1 MSVIYGVPASP
12 FVRKAMLAHAYKDID
27 FQLVMTNPSSDNE
40 VFRQAS
46 PFGKIPAYKTDSG
59 TTFADSSVIIAYIE
73 KGHQENPLYPDDAEM
88 LAKALWFEEFADTQ
102 LATACNA
109 IYFQRLVGPK
119 YFEHT
124 TDEARV
130 KVILTELIPL
140 ALSYLESSLT
150 EQQWLIDNSFS
161 IADLAIGNFLVNL
174 EHTQDNI
181 DSNTYPKTAEFYQ
194 RFRRLDFV
202 DAQIEQEKSML
213 F

>member
-12 FVRKAMLAHAYKDID
+12 FVRKAMLAHAYKDVD
-27 FQLVMTNPSSDNE
+27 FQLVMTNPSADDE

-59 TTFADSSVIIAYIE
+59 TTFADSSVIVAYLE
-73 KGHQENPLYPDDAEM
+73 KAHQTNPLYPEDAEM

-109 IYFQRLVGPK
+109 IYFQRIIGPK
-119 YFEHT
+119 FFQQA

-130 KVILTELIPL
+130 EVILTELLPD
-140 ALSYLESSLT
+140 AFNYLESVLT
-150 EQQWLIDNSFS
+150 EQKWLINQTFS
-161 IADLAIGNFLVNL
+161 IADLAIGTFLINL
-174 EHTQDNI
+174 EHTQDKI
-181 DSNTYPKTAEFYQ
+181 DPSTYPKIKEFYQ

-202 DAQIEQEKSML
+202 SAQIEQEKAML